1 MDPNLSPLDQLIA
14 ARIKVRFASHSRKA
28 DVNEYPEAI
37 QSIKS
42 ADALVGGLKTVST
55 RSTAL
60 AREALN
66 DFAAKVG
73 EIPGKL
79 EALGVDTKG
88 VKGFHT
94 QLSNLV
100 KVAQKGHP
108 LRAYCAVKELS
119 TPMGKAGKV
128 LVNLGAKALR
138 SSGAGKALLKPALVQ
153 QYITKVVAPSL
164 EAVRSACDDWREA
177 VSDDCLKIES
187 LVRDGGWISA
197 EPFSSG
203 FSTTP
208 EYETYAKAQREFS
221 KQSHDLTDL
230 IRHNAIG
237 LDLAPDGFEDCVDV
251 DLCVNTIAKSV
262 DELLKL
268 HLEFGK
274 KWGDYRAKLQAKWTG
289 HKSLFARAT

>member
-66 DFAAKVG
+66 D
-73 EIPGKL
+73 
-79 EALGVDTKG
+79 
-88 VKGFHT
+88 
-94 QLSNLV
+94 
-100 KVAQKGHP
+100 
-108 LRAYCAVKELS
+108 
-119 TPMGKAGKV
+119 
-128 LVNLGAKALR
+128 
-138 SSGAGKALLKPALVQ
+138 
-153 QYITKVVAPSL
+153 
-164 EAVRSACDDWREA
+164 
-177 VSDDCLKIES
+177 
-187 LVRDGGWISA
+187 
-197 EPFSSG
+197 
-203 FSTTP
+203 
-208 EYETYAKAQREFS
+208 FS

-289 HKSLFARAT
+289 QKSLFARAT